1 MIYYNEFIY
10 ADNAATTPLSPIA
23 FEAMKP
29 FLLGYYG
36 NPSQPYSLSRPC
48 KLALKKAR
56 EDIAEY
62 IHADPN
68 EIYFTSGG
76 TESDNWA
83 IKGSVLLN
91 GNRGTIITS
100 SIEHHAVLC
109 SCRAMESHGHSV
121 TYLPVSQDGTVN
133 LQNLQSA
140 LTSKTGLVSIMLANN
155 EIGTI
160 EPIELLAKA
169 AHDNG
174 ALFHTDA
181 VQAIGHIPVDVKVLD
196 VDFLSASAHKF
207 GGPKGIGFL
216 YIKKG
221 TGIGS
226 FMDGGAQEKGVRAGT
241 ENVASIV
248 GMAAALKERC
258 SHIEQSMLLYD
269 KENELLNELQK
280 NGLTVGEDFLWNGNH
295 DILRHLPGIISLSF
309 RGRDGEM
316 ILHRLDLKGII
327 ISTGAAC
334 DSHRIQVSH
343 VIDAIGVPK
352 EYAKGTIRISLAQ
365 NIADDELKAIAK
377 ALVAIVTE

>member
-1 MIYYNEFIY
+1 MKKIIY

-29 FLLGYYG
+29 FLLSYFG

-140 LTSKTGLVSIMLANN
+140 LNSKTGLVSIMLANN

-226 FMDGGAQEKGVRAGT
+226 FMDGGAQEKGIRAGT

-365 NIADDELKAIAK
+365 NIADDELKAIVK
-377 ALVAIVTE
+377 ALVTIVTE

>member
-1 MIYYNEFIY
+1 MKKIIY

-29 FLLGYYG
+29 FLLGYFG

-100 SIEHHAVLC
+100 SIEHHAVLY
-109 SCRAMESHGHSV
+109 SCRAMESQGHSV

-207 GGPKGIGFL
+207 GGPKGIEFL

-221 TGIGS
+221 TEIGS
-226 FMDGGAQEKGVRAGT
+226 FMNGGAQEKGIRAGT

-269 KENELLNELQK
+269 KESELLNELQK

>member
-1 MIYYNEFIY
+1 MKKIIY

-29 FLLGYYG
+29 FLLSYFG

-83 IKGSVLLN
+83 IKGSVFLN

-226 FMDGGAQEKGVRAGT
+226 FMDGGAQEKGIRAGT

>member
-1 MIYYNEFIY
+1 MKKIIY

-23 FEAMKP
+23 FEAMRP
-29 FLLGYYG
+29 FLLSYFG

-226 FMDGGAQEKGVRAGT
+226 FMDGGAQEKGIRAGT

>member
-1 MIYYNEFIY
+1 MKKIIY

-29 FLLGYYG
+29 FLLSYFG

-226 FMDGGAQEKGVRAGT
+226 FMDGGAQEKGIRAGT

-316 ILHRLDLKGII
+316 ILHRLDFKGII

>member
-1 MIYYNEFIY
+1 MKKIIY

-29 FLLGYYG
+29 FLLSYFG

-226 FMDGGAQEKGVRAGT
+226 FMDGGAQEKGIRAGT

-352 EYAKGTIRISLAQ
+352 EYAKGAIRISLAQ